1 MWQQLTGK
9 LEHVIGVDTHKGTH
23 TLAVV
28 DANGGEVAI
37 KTIRTSAAGYGRML
51 AFGRDNAPGRRI
63 WAIEGSGSFGAGLT
77 THLLE
82 QAERVVEVDRPMRRP
97 HRSGAKSDELDAVRA
112 ARQAWGQRHLCEP
125 RRRGSREALR
135 VLARTRQGAVAARTG
150 AICHLKALVITA
162 PEDLRRELRPL
173 PTGAL
178 VNRCAAMRDS
188 SRRDTERAATVS
200 ALRSTA
206 RRIEALTAEAK
217 ELEQQLETIVRTE
230 APALLEQPG
239 VGVLSGAE
247 LLIAWS
253 HPGRLRSE
261 AAFASLAGVA
271 PIPASSGQVTRHR
284 LNRGGDRR
292 LNRALH
298 VIVLSRLQHHPETK
312 AYAERRIAEGKSYRE
327 IRRCLKRFVA
337 RRLFKL
343 LESTS
348 MAA

>member
-1 MWQQLTGK
+1 
-9 LEHVIGVDTHKGTH
+9 VDTHKGTH

-51 AFGRDNAPGRRI
+51 AFGRDNAPGGRI

-77 THLLE
+77 AHLLE
-82 QAERVVEVDRPMRRP
+82 QAERVVEVDRPMRRS
-97 HRSGAKSDELDAVRA
+97 HRSGAKTDELDAVRA
-112 ARQAWGQRHLCEP
+112 ARQALGQRHLCEP

-150 AICHLKALVITA
+150 AICHLKALVVTA
-162 PEDLRRELRPL
+162 PEDLRQQVRAL

-178 VNRCAAMRDS
+178 VDRCAAMRDS

-200 ALRSTA
+200 VLRSTA
-206 RRIEALTAEAK
+206 RRIQALTAEAD
-217 ELEQQLETIVRTE
+217 ELEQQIATIMRTD

-239 VGVLSGAE
+239 VGALSGAE

-253 HPGRLRSE
+253 HAGRLRSE

-271 PIPASSGQVTRHR
+271 PIPASSGQITRHR
-284 LNRGGDRR
+284 LNRGGDRQ

-298 VIVLSRLQHHPETK
+298 VIVLARLRHHPETR
-312 AYAERRIAEGKSYRE
+312 AYMRRRIAEGKSYRE
-327 IRRCLKRFVA
+327 VRRCLKRFVA

-343 LESTS
+343 MESTPMGS
-348 MAA
+348 

>member
-1 MWQQLTGK
+1 MATLTGRF
-9 LEHVIGVDTHKGTH
+9 EHVIGVDTHKGKH

-28 DANGGEVAI
+28 DAHGAEVSI
-37 KTIRTSAAGYGRML
+37 NTIRVNAAGYDQML

-63 WAIEGSGSFGAGLT
+63 WAIEGSSSFGAGLT

-82 QAERVVEVDRPMRRP
+82 QAERVVEVDRPRRRP

-112 ARQAWGQRHLCEP
+112 ARQVWEQKHLCQP

-135 VLARTRQGAVAARTG
+135 VLARTRQGAVAARTA
-150 AICHLKALVITA
+150 AICHLKALVVTA
-162 PEDLRRELRPL
+162 PEGLRQQLRPL
-173 PTGAL
+173 TTGAL
-178 VNRCAAMRDS
+178 VNHCAAMRAS
-188 SRRDTERAATVS
+188 SRRNAEQAATVS

-206 RRIEALTAEAK
+206 RRVRALTTEEK
-217 ELEQQLETIVRTE
+217 QLKQQIETIVRTE

-239 VGVLSGAE
+239 VGELSGAE

-253 HPGRLRSE
+253 HAGRLRSE
-261 AAFASLAGVA
+261 AAFASLAGVS

-284 LNRGGDRR
+284 LNRGGDRQ

-298 VIVLSRLQHHPETK
+298 VIVLARLRHHPETR
-312 AYAERRIAEGKSYRE
+312 AYMRRRISEGKSYRE
-327 IRRCLKRFVA
+327 VRRCLKRFVA

-343 LESTS
+343 MESTS
-348 MAA
+348 VAA